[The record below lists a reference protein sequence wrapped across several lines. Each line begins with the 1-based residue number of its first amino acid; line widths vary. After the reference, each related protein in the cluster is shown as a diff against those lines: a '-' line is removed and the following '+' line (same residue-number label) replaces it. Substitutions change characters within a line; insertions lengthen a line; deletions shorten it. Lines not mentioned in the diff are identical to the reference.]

1 MKGSIQRIPKQ
12 IAKAGAAAFLC
23 AAMCVT
29 GMTGMFP
36 VSVKAAPQGVHV
48 YAETPGDVAS
58 EKYTL
63 TANGTQVPVIKYDAN
78 GNHFDI
84 ARFSS
89 DDPAPTFQV
98 TVKEEIQTVNVY
110 PARYYPQENIQI
122 SEDKHTVTFAM
133 SAESD
138 LRYAL
143 VMINGG
149 PEKQDG
155 KPYLA
160 IINDPTETGQ
170 PDAGASNVLNFQTFM
185 EQYLKDHPNSEAE
198 KAEEAGTTS
207 GNVAYEAGQLVENSV
222 SQVRFPNKRKMLEND
237 ATLALEA
244 ALDEIY
250 KEGSAYDTLYFP
262 AGEYTYSGLEIR
274 NRKGKHVN
282 IYVEEGALLKNRIQ
296 ECMQAMEPAIG
307 IWDSEDITISGRGIF
322 DGNGVANYKKDRHDA
337 KDSCHQGGV
346 MIVRSSNITFNDTYV
361 RDAKQWNWESHGS
374 KNCTLNNIKGL
385 TPYPQPW
392 VDGLDMASA
401 QNLTING
408 ALTLGNDDCFASGH
422 HNPSD
427 GFPNTV
433 PGFDQ
438 YNSDALEWD
447 VEDSFNVSVNNTLGW
462 SNAGGNG
469 IRMGHNTYGHQM
481 KNYSF
486 NNLNAVNFQGG
497 GRGIT
502 VQNNTG
508 TYPRY
513 EEITIANCSF
523 DTTRVG
529 TNFEINGKEDD
540 KIQNVRLDNC
550 WFSGEKDS
558 KASNI
563 ANLEITN
570 LYVGGKL
577 VEYTSQGKVKL
588 NGGIDSLTYTAN
600 GEAVKENT
608 LPVITYPEES
618 LNAYAGNP
626 LVFYVKAEDP
636 DAEDTLVFGDV
647 DLTGLD
653 GAKFDKDTGEFSW
666 TPTEANVGNT
676 YPVTFTVTDCADQPI
691 QRTVRIQVGAADK
704 SVNRYDVAEDAHL
717 ATWKDEKTKNT
728 GETKYLTTG
737 RITGKGLMN
746 EGFTNTSTTDT
757 TDGKVIYLKFD
768 LTELKKQENLY
779 DRAELVLT
787 YVNKRKAS
795 DTGDNQVRVAVV
807 DDSDWDEKTITWN
820 TKPAYTATEDTT
832 KVSNTFDLG
841 EVALDKPGDKTEPA
855 INGTKVVTDI
865 KDFIDAA
872 INAGKD
878 RLTLVVCETKGV
890 EIYFVSRE
898 GAENYKN
905 ATLDMAPAI
914 LLNIPTAVDI
924 EGPTELTV
932 KEGYPATKTNSF
944 ALKGTGNLT
953 VELTCENSDGKITW
967 NEATQQIAIAEGLK
981 AGTYPVTVKVT
992 NSNNE
997 SKTAAFTLKVEADK
1011 SGLRAVYDSNKDRV
1025 ETEYT
1030 AGSWT
1035 VFAEAL
1041 KAADDVL
1048 KKADATQEEVDGAKA
1063 ALEAAAE
1070 GLKAL
1075 ADKTALQEVY
1085 DANAKKTDEGYT
1097 AASWKTFTDALKAAK
1112 VVLDKDDA
1120 AQEEADSAKEVLE
1133 SALAALAI
1141 KADGTASVTIAGW
1154 QQGNEAAKPVPV
1166 SATNGTDNVTYQ
1178 YKVKGADDS
1187 TYMDEVP
1194 SAAGEYTLKAIFAA
1208 TGEYKEVAAT
1218 VDFVITEAQVPVDKQ
1233 ELQSLYNANQNKEEA
1248 DYTAES
1254 WTEFAKALEAAKGI
1268 LEKTDAVQEEVDKAK
1283 EALQAAAEA
1292 LVEKTPAPV
1301 EADKSKLEACYNEN
1315 KDKAGDIYTEESW
1328 AAFTIALENA
1338 KKILEDPDATQLQVN
1353 AAVIELNAAAGALK
1367 EKDPTPSEAD
1377 KSALQAL
1384 YEANQNKAEADH
1396 TAESW
1401 GAFAKA
1407 LETAKEILEKESAAQ
1422 EEVDKAKEAL
1432 QTAADALEKKE
1443 PAPVPAD
1450 KSELEECY
1458 NEHKDKNRDD
1468 YTEESFQKF
1477 EAALENARTVLED
1490 PDATQEQVDA
1500 AAAGLKDA
1508 ASALEEKA
1516 PAPSGADKSALQALY
1531 EANRNKAEAEYTAES
1546 WSTFAEA
1553 MKAAEGI
1560 LSKADASQEE
1570 VDVAAANLQKAAD
1583 ALEKVSVPQEAD
1595 KTRLQELYD
1604 ANEGKEQAEYS
1615 QESWQ
1620 TFINAMETAKSVL
1633 DRADAVQEEIDAAW
1647 QKLMN
1652 AVYGLVEKR
1661 LSVTIPQDTQDVEV
1675 SVGGVG
1681 VPENVDVRLAAD
1693 LVGQDVLTGS
1703 QIELEEVD
1711 YHAYDVRLLVNDEPV
1726 QPNGIIIVA
1735 ISVPDGYDVN
1745 DLNVYHVHNGEKE
1758 EKDFAVSEDG
1768 RNVLVQ
1774 TDKLSY
1780 FILAKASSV
1789 SEPEPALT
1797 ELKLISPAKLEYV
1810 IGEEFDKTGLQ
1821 VTAVYDDGSEKDV
1834 TEEAEISGYDMSR
1847 EGEQTVTVS
1856 YGGQKAEFTIT
1867 VKKAEDPKEPVLTV
1881 LEIIPPTKV
1890 EYIVGEEFDK
1900 AGLKVTAVYDDGS
1913 RKDVTEE
1920 AEISGYDMSREG
1932 EQTVTASYGG
1942 QKAEFKITVK
1952 KSGASESGDA
1962 KPDGKDPFTGND
1974 GGAGQSGTD
1983 SNKNTTSAGTSKAP
1997 KTGDTAVLEMYSLIS
2012 IISLLA
2018 VMVIGCST
2026 KRRKEM

>member
-1 MKGSIQRIPKQ
+1 MKGRIPS
-12 IAKAGAAAFLC
+12 IPTRSVRRGLAALLCLAICMAGGLYPIPAQAA
-23 AAMCVT
+23 
-29 GMTGMFP
+29 GGN
-36 VSVKAAPQGVHV
+36 VHV
-48 YAETPGDVAS
+48 YEETPGDTAS
-58 EKYTL
+58 DKYTL
-63 TANGTQVPVIKYDAN
+63 TANGTEVPVIKYAAN
-78 GNHFDI
+78 GNNFDV

-110 PARYYPQENIQI
+110 PVRYYPQENIQV
-122 SEDKHTVTFAM
+122 SGYKHTVTFSM
-133 SAESD
+133 SAESN
-138 LRYAL
+138 LRYAF

-170 PDAGASNVLNFQTFM
+170 PDADASNVLNFQTFM
-185 EQYLKDHPNSEAE
+185 EQYLKDYPNSEAE

-207 GNVAYEAGQLVENSV
+207 GNVAYEAGQLVENFAT
-222 SQVRFPNKRKMLEND
+222 QVRFPNKRRMLDND
-237 ATLALEA
+237 ATLALQA

-250 KEGSAYDTLYFP
+250 KEGSAYNTLYFP

-274 NRKGKHVN
+274 NRKGKQVN

-322 DGNGVANYKKDRHDA
+322 DGNGVENYRKDRHDA

-438 YNSDALEWD
+438 YNSDALAWD

-563 ANLEITN
+563 ANFEITN

-600 GEAVKENT
+600 GEAVKGNT

-636 DAEDTLVFGDV
+636 DAADSLVFGDV

-666 TPTEANVGNT
+666 TPSEANVGNT

-704 SVNRYDVAEDAHL
+704 SVQRYDVEEDAHL

-728 GETKYLTTG
+728 GGTKYLTTG
-737 RITGKGLMN
+737 KINGKGLMN

-768 LTELKKQENLY
+768 LTEIKKQENLY

-795 DTGDNQVRVAVV
+795 DTGENQVRVAVV
-807 DDSDWDEKTITWN
+807 DDSNWDEKTITWN
-820 TKPAYTATEDTT
+820 NKPAYTATEETT

-855 INGTKVVTDI
+855 INGTKVITDI

-872 INAGKD
+872 IKAGKD
-878 RLTLVVCETKGV
+878 QLTLVVCETKGA

-898 GAENYKN
+898 GAVNYKN
-905 ATLDMAPAI
+905 ATPDMAPAI
-914 LLNIPTAVDI
+914 LLNIPTSVDI
-924 EGPTELTV
+924 EGPAELTV
-932 KEGYPATKTNSF
+932 REGYPETKTNSF
-944 ALKGTGNLT
+944 ALKGTGDLT
-953 VELTCENSDGKITW
+953 VELICENGDGKITW

-997 SKTAAFTLKVEADK
+997 SKTVTFTLTVEAGK
-1011 SGLRAVYDSNKDRV
+1011 QA
-1025 ETEYT
+1025 
-1030 AGSWT
+1030 
-1035 VFAEAL
+1035 
-1041 KAADDVL
+1041 
-1048 KKADATQEEVDGAKA
+1048 
-1063 ALEAAAE
+1063 
-1070 GLKAL
+1070 
-1075 ADKTALQEVY
+1075 
-1085 DANAKKTDEGYT
+1085 
-1097 AASWKTFTDALKAAK
+1097 
-1112 VVLDKDDA
+1112 
-1120 AQEEADSAKEVLE
+1120 
-1133 SALAALAI
+1133 
-1141 KADGTASVTIAGW
+1141 GTASVTIANW
-1154 QQGNEAAKPVPV
+1154 QQGTEAAIPVPV
-1166 SATNGTDNVTYQ
+1166 SETNGTDHVTYQ

-1187 TYMDEVP
+1187 TYTDEVP
-1194 SAAGEYTLKAIFAA
+1194 AEAGEYTLKAVFAA
-1208 TGEYKEVAAT
+1208 TDEYYEVT
-1218 VDFVITEAQVPVDKQ
+1218 VTCDFVITEAAAVADK
-1233 ELQSLYNANQNKEEA
+1233 ESLKNLYDENQNLEEA

-1254 WTEFAKALEAAKGI
+1254 WAVFAKALENAKAV
-1268 LEKTDAVQEEVDKAK
+1268 LEKADATQAEVDAARQNLINAIYGLGERLVAEVAPEVQISVAGAGIPEASEGMEIALKAEPVEQLAVQEAQIPMEENEYLTYDICLINKVTSEV
-1283 EALQAAAEA
+1283 
-1292 LVEKTPAPV
+1292 
-1301 EADKSKLEACYNEN
+1301 
-1315 KDKAGDIYTEESW
+1315 
-1328 AAFTIALENA
+1328 
-1338 KKILEDPDATQLQVN
+1338 
-1353 AAVIELNAAAGALK
+1353 
-1367 EKDPTPSEAD
+1367 
-1377 KSALQAL
+1377 
-1384 YEANQNKAEADH
+1384 
-1396 TAESW
+1396 
-1401 GAFAKA
+1401 
-1407 LETAKEILEKESAAQ
+1407 
-1422 EEVDKAKEAL
+1422 
-1432 QTAADALEKKE
+1432 
-1443 PAPVPAD
+1443 
-1450 KSELEECY
+1450 
-1458 NEHKDKNRDD
+1458 
-1468 YTEESFQKF
+1468 
-1477 EAALENARTVLED
+1477 
-1490 PDATQEQVDA
+1490 
-1500 AAAGLKDA
+1500 
-1508 ASALEEKA
+1508 
-1516 PAPSGADKSALQALY
+1516 
-1531 EANRNKAEAEYTAES
+1531 
-1546 WSTFAEA
+1546 
-1553 MKAAEGI
+1553 
-1560 LSKADASQEE
+1560 
-1570 VDVAAANLQKAAD
+1570 
-1583 ALEKVSVPQEAD
+1583 
-1595 KTRLQELYD
+1595 
-1604 ANEGKEQAEYS
+1604 
-1615 QESWQ
+1615 
-1620 TFINAMETAKSVL
+1620 
-1633 DRADAVQEEIDAAW
+1633 
-1647 QKLMN
+1647 
-1652 AVYGLVEKR
+1652 
-1661 LSVTIPQDTQDVEV
+1661 IPLRGMV
-1675 SVGGVG
+1675 
-1681 VPENVDVRLAAD
+1681 
-1693 LVGQDVLTGS
+1693 
-1703 QIELEEVD
+1703 
-1711 YHAYDVRLLVNDEPV
+1711 
-1726 QPNGIIIVA
+1726 IVA
-1735 ISVPDGYDVN
+1735 IPIPEGYRAD
-1745 DLNVYHVHNGEKE
+1745 DLNVYHVHGEGADRTKE
-1758 EKDFAVSEDG
+1758 EKEFSVSADG
-1768 RNVLVQ
+1768 RNILVQ
-1774 TDKLSY
+1774 TDKFSY
-1780 FILAKASSV
+1780 FILAKASSIQTPQIPV
-1789 SEPEPALT
+1789 LK
-1797 ELKLISPAKLEYV
+1797 ELKITPPAKSEYT
-1810 IGEEFDKTGLQ
+1810 IGEELDKTGLI
-1821 VTAVYDDGSEKDV
+1821 VTAVYDDGSTKDV
-1834 TEEAEISGYDMSR
+1834 TGEVQISGYDKAK
-1847 EGEQTVTVS
+1847 EGEQMITVS
-1856 YGGQKAEFTIT
+1856 YGG
-1867 VKKAEDPKEPVLTV
+1867 L
-1881 LEIIPPTKV
+1881 
-1890 EYIVGEEFDK
+1890 
-1900 AGLKVTAVYDDGS
+1900 S
-1913 RKDVTEE
+1913 
-1920 AEISGYDMSREG
+1920 
-1932 EQTVTASYGG
+1932 
-1942 QKAEFKITVK
+1942 AEFKITVK
-1952 KSGASESGDA
+1952 ANDQKPGGENPGTQKPGGEKPGTQTPGGQTPGGENPGTQTPGGEKPGTQTPDDQKPVFQDPAGSGSNGSGQNGTTNSQQA
-1962 KPDGKDPFTGND
+1962 ANQTG
-1974 GGAGQSGTD
+1974 
-1983 SNKNTTSAGTSKAP
+1983 KAP
-1997 KTGDTAVLEMYSLIS
+1997 KTGDVSQIRMFFLLC
-2012 IISLLA
+2012 IISLFV
-2018 VMVIGCST
+2018 VMMTGRM
-2026 KRRKEM
+2026 RRQVSK